1 MLSDLVKSKSF
12 ILIAILL
19 LALVSV
25 VLSKEL
31 RRKYEVSREIKKLE
45 QDIAQFEQKNQ
56 DVLELINYLKTPEY
70 RERQARSLLKLQK
83 PGEFAVAL
91 LPANEETPAQEEGG
105 AKNGGSNF
113 GKWWNYFFKRAD

>member
-1 MLSDLVKSKSF
+1 MLFDLLKSKSF
-12 ILIAILL
+12 ILIAVLL
-19 LALVSV
+19 LVLVSV
-25 VLSKEL
+25 FLSKEL
-31 RRKYEVSREIKKLE
+31 KRKYEVSREIKKLE

-91 LPANEETPAQEEGG
+91 PPTGEETLAQEKGG
-105 AKNGGSNF
+105 TGSGGSNF
-113 GKWWNYFFKRAD
+113 GKWWNYFFKR